1 MSSLV
6 KMTDKSEPDQA
17 KGKEAMVGMKA
28 DVKTLQLL
36 SSSAKAAT
44 DKREKIKDE
53 KAKLAL
59 EEAIHIALGEQNQT
73 GSSEEAGQ

>member
-1 MSSLV
+1 
-6 KMTDKSEPDQA
+6 MTDKSELNQA

-28 DVKTLQLL
+28 DVTLQLL

-44 DKREKIKDE
+44 NKREKIKDE

-73 GSSEEAGQ
+73 GSSKETRK